1 MVVFNLLMMQEIQ
14 EDQVEVEEVVL
25 QLVEQEILLQ

>member
-1 MVVFNLLMMQEIQ
+1 MVVINLLIAQELQ

-25 QLVEQEILLQ
+25 QLEEQEIVHQ